1 GEVGAGPWRRP
12 RNLNTPRRPFVTDSL
27 RGSRLSLGSP
37 KLRADASV
45 PKTYDLGEQPNSSRV
60 PFVTASLRTIRI
72 VTRLDKDA
80 SSRVRPVNHRGPSP
94 TLQRLGLPFLFRRGQ
109 RGFRCRLGI
118 TPRLLVTQHGPRTH
132 QDLARHRHDRLLLAT
147 LAAAREPQ
155 VDAT

>member
-1 GEVGAGPWRRP
+1 
-12 RNLNTPRRPFVTDSL
+12 L

-60 PFVTASLRTIRI
+60 PFVTGSLRTIRI

-80 SSRVRPVNHRGPSP
+80 SSRVGSVKHRGPLT
-94 TLQRLGLPFLFRRGQ
+94 TLQRLGLTLLFRR
-109 RGFRCRLGI
+109 RRRCLGPRWGLP
-118 TPRLLVTQHGPRTH
+118 PRLLAPQQGPRPH
-132 QDLARHRHDRLLLAT
+132 QDLASPRHDRLLLAP

-155 VDAT
+155 VDAARPAVVTQHAPGAFDQE